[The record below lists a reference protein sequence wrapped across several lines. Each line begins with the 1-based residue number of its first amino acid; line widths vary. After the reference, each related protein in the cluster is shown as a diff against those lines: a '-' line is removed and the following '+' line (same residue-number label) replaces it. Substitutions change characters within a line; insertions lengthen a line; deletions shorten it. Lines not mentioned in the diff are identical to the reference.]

1 MAFIGKEPQ
10 EQYSSIAKQDIT
22 GNGGTSYT
30 LNAAVATPEDIEVF
44 INHVR
49 QEPTTSYSVSD
60 TTLTLTEALAS
71 TDDCYVVYQG
81 RTVGTRNP
89 PDNSVSTQK
98 IQDNAVTGAK
108 IPNTSITN
116 QHLHTDMDLTGKTV
130 KLASIISSG
139 GTTAATIDSA
149 GSMTTRGPVIQT
161 GGHTHDTASSGFWR
175 HHKVHTETVYMD
187 LLELWAAT
195 AEKGET
201 VSASDGGAVSYSWH
215 YGTIVKVNSSV
226 GSHSWE
232 SGRFHLEPGKYYIKQ
247 QYRSN
252 STSHGWSSFGADYSN
267 GHNVYIVSD
276 AAYPSYTQIGTTGH
290 TQMPHA
296 EQHAFTVNGDIF
308 EITTGQNV
316 RVRQQTQPYQNA
328 GTTTADWPQLLVG
341 GGRKYYIT
349 RQELIKVQ

>member
-30 LNAAVATPEDIEVF
+30 LNAAVTTPEDIEVF

-49 QEPTTSYSVSD
+49 QEPTTSYSVSN
-60 TTLTLTEALAS
+60 TTLTLTEALLS
-71 TDDCYVVYQG
+71 TDDCYVVFQG

-89 PDNSVSTQK
+89 PDNSVSTSK

-108 IPNTSITN
+108 IPNTGITHA
-116 QHLHTDMDLTGKTV
+116 HLHTDMDLTGKTV

-149 GSMTTRGPVIQT
+149 GSMTTRGPIIQT
-161 GGHTHDTASSGFWR
+161 GGHTHDAASSGYWR

-187 LLELWAAT
+187 LLMLWAAT
-195 AEKGET
+195 AEKGE
-201 VSASDGGAVSYSWH
+201 VAFAGDGGAVSYSWH
-215 YGTIVKVNSSV
+215 YGNIVRIDSSV

-232 SGRFHLEPGKYYIKQ
+232 AGRFHLEPGKYYVKQ

-252 STSHGWSSFGADYSN
+252 STAHGWSSFGLSYSN
-267 GHNVYIVSD
+267 GHNCTITTD
-276 AAYPSYTQIGTTGH
+276 AAYGSQSTLGASYMN
-290 TQMPHA
+290 QMPHA
-296 EQHAFTVNGDIF
+296 DQHAFTQNGDIF

-316 RVRQQTQPYQNA
+316 RVRQQTQPYQSA
-328 GTTTADWPQLLVG
+328 GTTIADWPQSLVG
-341 GGRKYYIT
+341 GGKKCYIIS
-349 RQELIKVQ
+349 QELIKVQ

>member
-60 TTLTLTEALAS
+60 TTLTLTEALLS
-71 TDDCYVVYQG
+71 TDDCYVVFQG

-108 IPNTSITN
+108 IPNTGITH

-149 GSMTTRGPVIQT
+149 VRKKKILVVKLSVSILSEEYRLDDSEIEKLFNATRKLKKRGDTTEIKLDNKEGVIRKLEESREVKIMSEESLSEMVKKILTENSGKGYSQYPYGSSVRDDEEPAKDYMEDWKALSLNLIRDESR
-161 GGHTHDTASSGFWR
+161 DTAISIA
-175 HHKVHTETVYMD
+175 KILVKD
-187 LLELWAAT
+187 LELFEDVLDLA
-195 AEKGET
+195 GQ
-201 VSASDGGAVSYSWH
+201 
-215 YGTIVKVNSSV
+215 NQSV
-226 GSHSWE
+226 G
-232 SGRFHLEPGKYYIKQ
+232 Q
-247 QYRSN
+247 
-252 STSHGWSSFGADYSN
+252 
-267 GHNVYIVSD
+267 
-276 AAYPSYTQIGTTGH
+276 
-290 TQMPHA
+290 
-296 EQHAFTVNGDIF
+296 
-308 EITTGQNV
+308 EI
-316 RVRQQTQPYQNA
+316 
-328 GTTTADWPQLLVG
+328 L
-341 GGRKYYIT
+341 RKL
-349 RQELIKVQ
+349 QELEEEA